1 MLNSPKKLRNNY
13 KKSPTESGSV
23 INIYCLLV
31 RLRHNGFDSFTAER
45 HDDSCLCEHV
55 IGRVSA
61 VVQCRFRIV
70 IIFGNED
77 FGNTGEADVEGT
89 AFAWKPDYIEL
100 GTGRN
105 FSPGVMQSVDFGM
118 DHERVFVRLEFVVA
132 YEFPGICIEQIV
144 SEELFFTCVGDSF
157 VVKSGGCT
165 VVSGADNAS
174 VSADKN
180 GAHLRVLVF
189 GKACLGTHHLR
200 IDFVAKLCSRTIHA
214 KKYRQ
219 NFNGEL
225 FLNLVSME
233 KSNHFGKVYLIGA
246 GPGDPGLLTVRGK
259 SILEKADVVVY
270 DRLVSPGVLSLCNPD
285 AKMVDVGK
293 MPTHHKVKQSEINKL
308 LVKFAVEMP
317 GATIARLKGGDPFVF
332 GRGGEEAL
340 ELVSA
345 GVEFEIVPGVTSAI
359 AVPAYAGIPVSHRG
373 IATSFHIITGHEK
386 LDERTLAGSLQTRDE
401 RNVIPATE
409 PESLS
414 SKPLGLDF
422 EALARCPG
430 TLIFLM
436 GIANMDFIA
445 HRLMECGKD
454 PKTPLAF
461 IEKGTTPKQR
471 TVMATLE
478 TAGETIVRENVTAP
492 AITIMGGV
500 VELGKTLAWKKN
512 LPLSGKRLVVTRAAK
527 QASGIT
533 ARLTALGAEVIETP
547 MIETRTLDCPL
558 VMRHPEPVA
567 ALASHVIA
575 SPEGAWQSRSADFNS
590 LANFDIL
597 AFTSTNGVESFFK
610 QLFDAGYDVRVL
622 AGKKIASVGKITE
635 KKLLE
640 YGIRCDYVPEDHT
653 GEGLGMLLRSILD
666 ERTLVNSLQTR
677 DERDVMAQ
685 AHDSIGS
692 AMPVCEQPVTALA
705 SHVMASEQSERGN
718 PLDESRILLLQGNLA
733 DDTLLKLLP
742 KATRWVVYETLPV
755 AELPEWKREAVASA
769 DAVVFASTSA
779 VENFVNLMSNVKAC
793 HSERSEESSASM
805 GPSLVE
811 LAQDDFIKKS
821 PHTSF
826 CIGRM
831 TESAAR
837 KHGFNTVTSDE
848 TTMDSLVKKIVE
860 YYTTSPNH

>member
-1 MLNSPKKLRNNY
+1 MKENS
-13 KKSPTESGSV
+13 
-23 INIYCLLV
+23 
-31 RLRHNGFDSFTAER
+31 
-45 HDDSCLCEHV
+45 
-55 IGRVSA
+55 
-61 VVQCRFRIV
+61 
-70 IIFGNED
+70 
-77 FGNTGEADVEGT
+77 
-89 AFAWKPDYIEL
+89 
-100 GTGRN
+100 
-105 FSPGVMQSVDFGM
+105 
-118 DHERVFVRLEFVVA
+118 
-132 YEFPGICIEQIV
+132 
-144 SEELFFTCVGDSF
+144 
-157 VVKSGGCT
+157 
-165 VVSGADNAS
+165 
-174 VSADKN
+174 
-180 GAHLRVLVF
+180 
-189 GKACLGTHHLR
+189 
-200 IDFVAKLCSRTIHA
+200 
-214 KKYRQ
+214 
-219 NFNGEL
+219 
-225 FLNLVSME
+225 
-233 KSNHFGKVYLIGA
+233 GKVYLIGA
-246 GPGDPGLLTVRGK
+246 GPGDPGLLTLRGK
-259 SILEKADVVVY
+259 SVLEKADVVVY
-270 DRLVSPGVLSLCNPD
+270 DRLVSPAILGLCNPK

-308 LVKFAVEMP
+308 LVQFASEFP
-317 GATIARLKGGDPFVF
+317 GGVIARLKGGDPFVF

-340 ELVSA
+340 ELVAA
-345 GVEFEIVPGVTSAI
+345 GVEFEVVPGITSAI
-359 AVPAYAGIPVSHRG
+359 SVPAYAGIPVSHRG

-386 LDERTLAGSLQTRDE
+386 AESNGSL
-401 RNVIPATE
+401 
-409 PESLS
+409 S
-414 SKPLGLDF
+414 LDF
-422 EALARCPG
+422 DALAHCPG

-445 HRLMECGKD
+445 RRLMECGKD

-461 IEKGTTPKQR
+461 IEKGTTPYQR

-547 MIETRTLDCPL
+547 MIETRTLECPY
-558 VMRHPEPVA
+558 VMAQAHDSIGSAMPVCEQPVT

-575 SPEGAWQSRSADFNS
+575 SPEGARQSRPADFNS

-610 QLFDAGYDVRVL
+610 QLLASGNDIRIL

-653 GEGLGMLLRSILD
+653 GEGLGKLL
-666 ERTLVNSLQTR
+666 ESLCKSTK
-677 DERDVMAQ
+677 DACV
-685 AHDSIGS
+685 I
-692 AMPVCEQPVTALA
+692 
-705 SHVMASEQSERGN
+705 ASEQGERGN
-718 PLDESRILLLQGNLA
+718 LIEKSRILLLQGNLA

-742 KATRWVVYETLPV
+742 QATRWVVYETLPV
-755 AELPEWKREAVASA
+755 TELPEWKCEAVKSA

-779 VENFVNLMSNVKAC
+779 VENF
-793 HSERSEESSASM
+793 
-805 GPSLVE
+805 
-811 LAQDDFIKKS
+811 IKMTNAR

-837 KHGFNTVTSDE
+837 KHGFETVTSDE